1 MKITK
6 RCNLWLEFDLQRNH
20 VCLWIML
27 ALASLVVVGC
37 PAPTLKEDPKIKAL
51 TTKLN
56 SIETVRPADLSDSTP
71 VTVEQATKEATEQ
84 VTEPNEAI
92 PVIKL
97 TLEQVRAATLANNL
111 DLKVDLIEPAI
122 AQRSLDIE
130 RAKFEAAFF
139 GSASYDTSE
148 TEEGVSSTSGNYEV
162 GIDAPLYNGG
172 SITVGMPF
180 GELDSDTSDGVADAA
195 VSVSYIQSLL
205 RGGGTR
211 INTHSIRI
219 AGYRKHITDAWTK
232 QSIISLL
239 AQADR
244 AYWWLYM
251 AQRQLDVA
259 REQYKMAQKQ
269 LHHAERKVASGSA
282 ARIEIVRAE
291 AGLSSTIEALID
303 TETMVQ
309 NRQLNLQRIM
319 NRPDVPLDAKI
330 RIDPNTEPNPRGL
343 DIDQEELVEIA
354 LSNRMD
360 TIRLELQLVI
370 DELGV
375 ELARNAMLPDLR
387 LSYSYAAQ
395 TDARDAGHA
404 LGDFGDKTS
413 DTHSFGLSASIPLGN
428 RVAKARL
435 EQARLQKLQ
444 DEANYASQR
453 QFIRQQVYESV
464 RELNNR
470 WLRILAAEKNVETA
484 YRDYQVEQ
492 SQFVLGY
499 RTSTDVLLASTRF
512 AEAQLRRINALAGY
526 EIAMIDLAQDTG
538 TLLGYGRII
547 IEPTDLPDMAY
558 RAEVPKVKSD

>member
-1 MKITK
+1 MKLKI
-6 RCNLWLEFDLQRNH
+6 RCKHCVKPSIH
-20 VCLWIML
+20 VRLVYRWFVIVQI
-27 ALASLVVVGC
+27 SLIVVGC
-37 PAPTLKEDPKIKAL
+37 PAPTLNEDPRIKTL

-56 SIETVRPADLSDSTP
+56 SIETIRPADLSDSTP
-71 VTVEQATKEATEQ
+71 ISVEQATQEATEQ
-84 VTEPNEAI
+84 VTDPNKTI
-92 PVIKL
+92 PVIQL
-97 TLEQVRAATLANNL
+97 TLEQVRVATLANNL

-139 GSASYDTSE
+139 GSASYSTSE
-148 TEEGVSSTSGNYEV
+148 TEEGVSSTSNDYEA
-162 GIDAPLYNGG
+162 GIDAPLYTGG
-172 SITVGMPF
+172 SISVGMPF
-180 GELDSDTSDGVADAA
+180 GESDSDTSDGVADAA

-205 RGGGTR
+205 RGAGTR

-259 REQYKMAQKQ
+259 RGQYEMAQKQ

-319 NRPDVPLDAKI
+319 NRPDMPLDASIK
-330 RIDPNTEPNPRGL
+330 IDPNSEPNPLGL
-343 DIDQEELVEIA
+343 DIDQEKLIDIA

-360 TIRLELQLVI
+360 TIRLELQLAM
-370 DELGV
+370 DGLDV

-387 LSYSYAAQ
+387 FRYSYAAQ
-395 TDARDAGHA
+395 TEAGEVGYA

-413 DTHSFGLSASIPLGN
+413 DTHSFSLSASIPLGN

-464 RELNNR
+464 REINNR

-492 SQFVLGY
+492 SQFQLGY

-512 AEAQLRRINALAGY
+512 AEARLRRINALAGY
-526 EIAMIDLAQDTG
+526 EIAMIDLAQATG

-558 RAEVPKVKSD
+558 QAEVPKVKSD

>member
-1 MKITK
+1 MRK
-6 RCNLWLEFDLQRNH
+6 RILRKTFIRHIAHRRQICRWL
-20 VCLWIML
+20 IIAL
-27 ALASLVVVGC
+27 ALLLVAGC

-51 TTKLN
+51 STGLDM
-56 SIETVRPADLSDSTP
+56 IETVRPADLSDSTP
-71 VTVEQATKEATEQ
+71 ISVEQATKDITEQ
-84 VTEPNEAI
+84 VTEPNETI
-92 PVIKL
+92 PVMKL

-111 DLKVDLIEPAI
+111 DLKVDLIDPAI

-148 TEEGVSSTSGNYEV
+148 TEEGVSSTSSNYEV
-162 GIDAPLYNGG
+162 GIDAPLYTDGTI
-172 SITVGMPF
+172 SVGVPF
-180 GELDSDTSDGVADAA
+180 GESDSDTSDGVADAA

-205 RGGGTR
+205 RGAGTR

-282 ARIEIVRAE
+282 ARIEVVRAE

-303 TETMVQ
+303 TETTVQ
-309 NRQLNLQRIM
+309 NRQLDLQRIM
-319 NRPDVPLDAKI
+319 NRPDMPLDANV
-330 RIDPNTEPNPRGL
+330 RIDPNTEPNPLGL
-343 DIDQEELVEIA
+343 DIDQEKLVEIA
-354 LSNRMD
+354 LGNRMD
-360 TIRLELQLVI
+360 TIRLELQLAI

-375 ELARNAMLPDLR
+375 ELARNAMLPDLSFR
-387 LSYSYAAQ
+387 YRYAAQ
-395 TDARDAGHA
+395 TDAGEIGYA

-413 DTHSFGLSASIPLGN
+413 DTHSFSLSASIPLGN

-492 SQFVLGY
+492 SQFQLGY

-547 IEPTDLPDMAY
+547 IEPTDL
-558 RAEVPKVKSD
+558 